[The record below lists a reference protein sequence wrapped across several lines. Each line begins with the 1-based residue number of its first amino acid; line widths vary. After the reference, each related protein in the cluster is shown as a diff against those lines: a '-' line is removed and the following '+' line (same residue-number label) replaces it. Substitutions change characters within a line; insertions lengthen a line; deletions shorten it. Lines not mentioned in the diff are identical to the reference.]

1 MYKIH
6 LFEELTD
13 SAELLDR
20 KPPSFVKWF
29 LGFLG
34 FCLFFGSL
42 WAYLGKID
50 IVSKGT
56 AIVQGGQDVSI
67 IRTSLSGIVE
77 ELRVKSGD
85 EIKKVILLFN

>member
-20 KPPSFVKWF
+20 KPPFFIKWL

-34 FCLFFGSL
+34 FCLLFGCL
-42 WAYLGKID
+42 WAYFGKID

-56 AIVQGGQDVSI
+56 AIVQGRQDVS
-67 IRTSLSGIVE
+67 
-77 ELRVKSGD
+77 
-85 EIKKVILLFN
+85 